1 VIRNLLKDLARY
13 VPSKFV
19 PAIIGLLSIPLLTN
33 LFPPDQY
40 GDYRLVLAAVTLFG
54 TATGWLPSSIIRFFP
69 EHEVDGK
76 IGPFYANLIR
86 FWIVSTLILSAI
98 WGAILFIIRVSIE
111 NRLYQMF
118 WIGLVVLIAN
128 SVYGVLAALVRS
140 RRDLNWYSAIT
151 IGRSITALGFGV
163 SFVLIMDMGPEGFLW
178 GTVVS
183 GIVIIPTFWNRAS
196 RGVDI
201 EFAPGADRNLA
212 LGMARYAFPLML
224 GGFAGWLLKLSDRFL
239 IEALATSK
247 DLGVYS
253 AAYGLADQSVGVII
267 QLFQLPFV
275 VMGNQIWERE
285 GRKAAAEFLRAVSRF
300 FLMAA
305 IPAAVGISVLS
316 KPMMTVMTGPEYLIG
331 YRIMPWVAS
340 ATLVYGLSQWFAAAF
355 MFAKRMTFNT
365 IGIVAGGVV
374 NVGLNL
380 VLIPRYGYEVA
391 AVTSLLGFVVVLLVV
406 VPRSR
411 KIFMWRFPIKSLARI
426 SLASAVMGVAITVMR
441 GVTQLSAVMD
451 LVVGVPLGVMVVA
464 AMLVV
469 LKELSPRELA
479 AFRAMRKRGQ

>member
-1 VIRNLLKDLARY
+1 
-13 VPSKFV
+13 
-19 PAIIGLLSIPLLTN
+19 
-33 LFPPDQY
+33 
-40 GDYRLVLAAVTLFG
+40 
-54 TATGWLPSSIIRFFP
+54 
-69 EHEVDGK
+69 
-76 IGPFYANLIR
+76 
-86 FWIVSTLILSAI
+86 
-98 WGAILFIIRVSIE
+98 
-111 NRLYQMF
+111 
-118 WIGLVVLIAN
+118 
-128 SVYGVLAALVRS
+128 
-140 RRDLNWYSAIT
+140 
-151 IGRSITALGFGV
+151 
-163 SFVLIMDMGPEGFLW
+163 
-178 GTVVS
+178 
-183 GIVIIPTFWNRAS
+183 
-196 RGVDI
+196 
-201 EFAPGADRNLA
+201 
-212 LGMARYAFPLML
+212 ML

-285 GRKAAAEFLRAVSRF
+285 GSKAAAEFLRAVSRF

-380 VLIPRYGYEVA
+380 VLIPRYGYEAA

-479 AFRAMRKRGQ
+479 AFRAMRQRGQ